1 MGYGMSTETITTG
14 QEAPAAGLPDRDP
27 EEGLRDLTGRD
38 YIVGAL
44 LGTATAALLFLAGRE
59 FAPAAMTWPLAVA
72 GFGMGILGYLDQVTR
87 LIRNGHTI
95 AFGAVTTLVLAVSL
109 APAGITAWVPVLA
122 TAAGAFVFMLV
133 LSAIW
138 GFAGGG
144 DIKLSPIPAGV
155 LAACFP
161 LTAVLWLLFTFV
173 LVLIGQIA
181 ARAARSTD
189 KHAAMAP
196 LMAAAMIPA
205 VLVGGAYQQ
214 YLMHL

>member
-1 MGYGMSTETITTG
+1 MSTQTTTTG
-14 QEAPAAGLPDRDP
+14 QEAPATGASCHDP
-27 EEGLRDLTGRD
+27 EEGLRELTGRD
-38 YIVGAL
+38 YIVGAII
-44 LGTATAALLFLAGRE
+44 GTATAALLVLAGRG
-59 FAPAAMTWPLAVA
+59 FAPAAMAWPLAVA
-72 GFGMGILGYLDQVTR
+72 GFGMGFLGYLDQVTR

-95 AFGAVTTLVLAVSL
+95 VFGAVTALVLAVAL
-109 APAGITAWVPVLA
+109 APVGISAWIPVLA
-122 TAAGAFVFMLV
+122 TAAGAFVFLLV
-133 LSAIW
+133 LSAIS

-144 DIKLSPIPAGV
+144 DIKLSPVPAAV

-181 ARAARSTD
+181 ARAARSED

-205 VLVGGAYQQ
+205 VIVGGAYQHS
-214 YLMHL
+214 LMFP